1 MRHRKS
7 MKLNRTTL
15 TQYARRLQEVL
26 EEAGELGRCFDLATE
41 RANFQLYTSEEDLRA
56 RIAGWVNEVRVPGF
70 CAHALAEEGF
80 ILLKLIT
87 VKVLEARE
95 SKTVTLS
102 VDDVKYLKYLE
113 KLVNESEVALRQAK
127 EEMAIYSSLDGR
139 EIAQAV
145 LERFG
150 RYKRN

>member
-1 MRHRKS
+1 

-15 TQYARRLQEVL
+15 AQYARRLKEVL
-26 EEAGELGRCFDLATE
+26 EEAGELGRFFDLEKE
-41 RANFQLYTSEEDLRA
+41 RANFQLCTSEEDLRA
-56 RIAGWVNEVRVPGF
+56 RIARWVNEVRVPGF
-70 CAHALAEEGF
+70 CAYALAEEGF

-87 VKVLEARE
+87 ARVIEARE
-95 SKTVTLS
+95 SKTITLS
-102 VDDVKYLKYLE
+102 ADDVRYLE
-113 KLVNESEVALRQAK
+113 QMEQLVNESEVALRQAR

-139 EIAQAV
+139 KIAQAV

>member
-1 MRHRKS
+1 
-7 MKLNRTTL
+7 MKLNRTTS
-15 TQYARRLQEVL
+15 TQYTRRLKEVL
-26 EEAGELGRCFDLATE
+26 DEAGELGRLFDLAKDRT
-41 RANFQLYTSEEDLRA
+41 NFQLYASEEDLRA
-56 RIAGWVNEVRVPGF
+56 RIAAWVNEVRVPVF

-87 VKVLEARE
+87 VKVIEARE
-95 SKTVTLS
+95 SKIINLS
-102 VDDVKYLKYLE
+102 LDDVKYLEHLE

-127 EEMAIYSSLDGR
+127 EAMAIYSSLDGR
-139 EIAQAV
+139 EITQAV

>member
-1 MRHRKS
+1 

-15 TQYARRLQEVL
+15 AQYARRLKEVL
-26 EEAGELGRCFDLATE
+26 EEAGEFGRFFGLAKE
-41 RANFQLYTSEEDLRA
+41 RANFQLCTSEEDLRV
-56 RIAGWVNEVRVPGF
+56 RIARWVNEVRVPGF

-87 VKVLEARE
+87 ARVIEARE
-95 SKTVTLS
+95 SKTIALS
-102 VDDVKYLKYLE
+102 EYDVRFLE
-113 KLVNESEVALRQAK
+113 QLERLVNESEGALRQAK

-139 EIAQAV
+139 EIAERI